1 VYSGPC
7 RALWSSLWFIAAV
20 GIKSM
25 CVISSPTSALPL
37 RAIIDP
43 AWIEV
48 IAVRESMPTGANPNT
63 KMLRDP
69 DCFDPIS
76 PFVGFW
82 ICGHAWELV

>member
-1 VYSGPC
+1 M
-7 RALWSSLWFIAAV
+7 WFIAAV
-20 GIKSM
+20 GIVSM
-25 CVISSPTSALPL
+25 CVINSRTSALPL

-48 IAVRESMPTGANPNT
+48 IQCGGPCLLVPIPM
-63 KMLRDP
+63 RDP